1 MPLLIVKG
9 DITKMKC
16 DAIVNA
22 ANSSLLGGGGVD
34 GAIHAA
40 AGPGLLEECRTLG
53 GCRVG
58 EAKLTGAYRLPAK
71 FVIHT
76 VGPVWRGG
84 LFGEKKAL
92 ASCYRSALEL
102 AKRQHCESVAF
113 PLISAG
119 VYGYPKEK
127 AVAVATRAIAEFLQK
142 NEMLVYLVIYDRNTF
157 EIEKKRFRALQ
168 SVIDETYVPPEAS
181 VGFAA
186 NKRREAEAF
195 PQTPQPADA
204 AATDGGST
212 VLAVPLEAVA
222 QETTQAAKPPA
233 FCRRCGYRMRGDTFY
248 CPCCGAE
255 MERPPQAP
263 VFSPTMRQNRS
274 GQAQADSHSL
284 PAEATDEFVV
294 SPEEAQAPCAAPP
307 PPAFAMPAAAP
318 QTARTP
324 RKARAPKQNSAG
336 SLFPADAY
344 TGTLEDALDVLDES
358 FSEMLL
364 RKIDERGMTDVT
376 CYKRAN
382 IDRKLFSKIRGDR
395 LYKPK
400 KTTALAFAVALELSP
415 AETRELLMK
424 AGYALSRSSKF
435 DIIVDYYISHGNYDI
450 FEINEALFAFDQPL
464 LS

>member
-1 MPLLIVKG
+1 MPLLIING
-9 DITKMKC
+9 DITKVQC

-22 ANSSLLGGGGVD
+22 ANSTLLGGGGVD

-40 AGPGLLEECRTLG
+40 AGPELLAECKTLG
-53 GCRVG
+53 GCRTG

-84 LFGEKKAL
+84 MFGEKRAL
-92 ASCYRSALEL
+92 QSCYRSALEL

-119 VYGYPKEK
+119 AYGYPKEK
-127 AVAVATRAIAEFLQK
+127 ALAAATRSIAEFLKK
-142 NEMLVYLVIYDRNTF
+142 NDMLVYLVIYDRSAF
-157 EIEKKRFRALQ
+157 EIGKKRFQSLQ
-168 SVIDETYVPPEAS
+168 SVIDETYIPPAGDAFADTVPDAVFSPETLPS
-181 VGFAA
+181 
-186 NKRREAEAF
+186 
-195 PQTPQPADA
+195 D
-204 AATDGGST
+204 ST
-212 VLAVPLEAVA
+212 VLIDGDSATVVPSMDEPGDANAPSALRM
-222 QETTQAAKPPA
+222 PA

-255 MERPPQAP
+255 MERPPEAAVSSP
-263 VFSPTMRQNRS
+263 AFSQGVREGRRPD
-274 GQAQADSHSL
+274 A
-284 PAEATDEFVV
+284 PAEALPL
-294 SPEEAQAPCAAPP
+294 PE
-307 PPAFAMPAAAP
+307 
-318 QTARTP
+318 
-324 RKARAPKQNSAG
+324 ARADFSREKAASPNGAARPNIVKKGSQKSVFHAALQVAAEEESAPENNG
-336 SLFPADAY
+336 YA
-344 TGTLEDALDVLDES
+344 GTLEDALGILDES

-364 RKIDERGMTDVT
+364 RKIDERGITDVA

-400 KTTALAFAVALELSP
+400 KTTALAFAVALELTP

-435 DIIVDYYISHGNYDI
+435 DIIVDYYISRGVYDI